1 MRRRLFATLT
11 LAAGMLFAAPAAALA
26 ESITIDGTQT
36 TENFTVSEP
45 DSTITVS
52 GNVTLDGDGNA
63 FTINADTT
71 LVFQDEATLT
81 LTGYDNA
88 FVVNN
93 ATLSGG
99 GWNITDGDGMDLFR
113 LKTDGKLSIDDDVT
127 LTGNGT
133 GAATGTAA
141 ASRAIVL
148 ESGSGQEIT
157 LAGDATLA
165 ASDFYRGM
173 ETGGASGYTISGQS
187 REASIFDFSDNDCG
201 MALSYFDSN
210 ATYKNCK
217 LEVSDCL
224 TSGIFMRQD
233 NAALAGLTIDNVWIN
248 CVNDVTKFG
257 SDGQADIAIRF
268 HSNDFTIKDSKINI
282 QNAWNTGLWICDGW
296 NANEKNEILNTEI
309 TVNHVED
316 NQGILDMFGGINH
329 RKGITFVPYRLWEI
343 SGCTINLTNTG
354 EGGINIASD
363 PQLNRNGSLLPSNW
377 TVTPGMHG
385 GHVVLEDTCVTT
397 SGILGAD
404 LGVQAGQWL
413 EIGEGTVIDNGHATD
428 HYTVLCD
435 DLDQGYPVQVPLFG
449 LQFVQYD
456 TSGMS
461 EENKSSDRIKVTG
474 GSFWSTR
481 EEGVTYP
488 ETDYSFFG
496 QSIPVNADGEE
507 LVMVEVTP
515 DQLPSL
521 VSDDGRITV
530 MKAGGGEYDY
540 YLGFTSAEE
549 SCYLWIPDGAT
560 LQKPDVE

>member
-1 MRRRLFATLT
+1 MRRRLFATLM

-26 ESITIDGTQT
+26 ESITISEGTAVT
-36 TENFTVSEP
+36 TPVVVNES
-45 DSTITVS
+45 STITVS
-52 GNVTLDGDGNA
+52 GDVVMNGADNA
-63 FTINADTT
+63 FVINADTT
-71 LVFQDEATLT
+71 LVFEPGATLR
-81 LTGYDNA
+81 LTGYTNA

-113 LKTDGKLSIDDDVT
+113 LQSGGKLNVT
-127 LTGNGT
+127 SSVDLY
-133 GAATGTAA
+133 GAGSTNTT
-141 ASRAIVL
+141 SRAIVL
-148 ESGSGQEIT
+148 ESGSGQEVA
-157 LAGDATLA
+157 LADGQKLA
-165 ASDFYRGM
+165 ANGFYRGM

-187 REASIFDFSDNDCG
+187 RETSIFDFSDNDCG
-201 MALSYFDSN
+201 MALSYFDSS

-316 NQGILDMFGGINH
+316 NQGILEMFGGINH
-329 RKGITFVPYRLWEI
+329 RKGITFVPYRRWEI
-343 SGCTINLTNTG
+343 SGCTISLTNTG

-363 PQLNRNGSLLPSNW
+363 PQLNRNGSILPSSW
-377 TVTPGMHG
+377 TVIPGMHG
-385 GHVVLEDTCVTT
+385 GRVVLEDTCVTT

-435 DLDQGYPVQVPLFG
+435 DLNQGYPVQVPIFG

-488 ETDYSFFG
+488 ETDCSFFG
-496 QSIPVNADGEE
+496 QSIPVNADGED

>member
-1 MRRRLFATLT
+1 MRKRLFATLM
-11 LAAGMLFAAPAAALA
+11 LAAGMLFAAPATALA
-26 ESITIDGTQT
+26 DGITMSGEVTGGTV
-36 TENFTVSEP
+36 TVDNTSN
-45 DSTITVS
+45 TITVS
-52 GNVTLDGDGNA
+52 GDATMNGTGNA
-63 FTINADTT
+63 FTINANTT
-71 LVFQDEATLT
+71 LEFGPGATLA

-88 FVVNN
+88 FVVSG

-113 LKTDGKLSIDDDVT
+113 LQSGGKLSIDDDVT

-133 GAATGTAA
+133 DAATDTIA

-148 ESGSGQEIT
+148 ESGSGQEVALADGQT
-157 LAGDATLA
+157 LTANG
-165 ASDFYRGM
+165 FYRGM
-173 ETGGASGYTISGQS
+173 ETGGASGYTISGQNS
-187 REASIFDFSDNDCG
+187 ETSIFDFSDNDCG
-201 MALSYFDSN
+201 MALSYFDSS

-233 NAALAGLTIDNVWIN
+233 NAALAGLTIDGVWIN
-248 CVNDVTKFG
+248 CVNDENL
-257 SDGQADIAIRF
+257 DQADIAIRF

-296 NANEKNEILNTEI
+296 NANEKNEILDTEI
-309 TVNHVED
+309 IVNHVED

-329 RKGITFVPYRLWEI
+329 RKGITFVPYRRWEI
-343 SGCTINLTNTG
+343 SGCTISLTNTG

-363 PQLNRNGSLLPSNW
+363 PQLNRNGSILPSSW

-385 GHVVLEDTCVTT
+385 GHVVLEDTRVTT

-413 EIGEGTVIDNGHATD
+413 EIGEGTVIDNGHASD

-488 ETDYSFFG
+488 GTDYSFFE
-496 QSIPVNADGEE
+496 QSIPVNADGEN

>member
-1 MRRRLFATLT
+1 MRKRLFATLM
-11 LAAGMLFAAPAAALA
+11 LAAGMLFAAPATALA
-26 ESITIDGTQT
+26 DGITMSGEVTGGTV
-36 TENFTVSEP
+36 TVDNTSN
-45 DSTITVS
+45 TITVS
-52 GNVTLDGDGNA
+52 GDATMNGTGNA
-63 FTINADTT
+63 FTINANTT
-71 LVFQDEATLT
+71 LEFGPGATLA

-88 FVVNN
+88 FVVSG
-93 ATLSGG
+93 ATPGPPPSTGSAPTATAWTCSG
-99 GWNITDGDGMDLFR
+99 
-113 LKTDGKLSIDDDVT
+113 S
-127 LTGNGT
+127 
-133 GAATGTAA
+133 
-141 ASRAIVL
+141 SRAESSASTTMLPLPAMGPMPQRIRLPQAALSCSKAALARRSLWLTDKRLLPTASIVAWRPV
-148 ESGSGQEIT
+148 ERP
-157 LAGDATLA
+157 ATPLV
-165 ASDFYRGM
+165 
-173 ETGGASGYTISGQS
+173 ET
-187 REASIFDFSDNDCG
+187 SIFDFSDNDCG
-201 MALSYFDSN
+201 MALSYFDSS

-233 NAALAGLTIDNVWIN
+233 NAALAGLTIDGVWIN
-248 CVNDVTKFG
+248 CVNDENL
-257 SDGQADIAIRF
+257 DQADIAIRF

-296 NANEKNEILNTEI
+296 NANEKNEILDTEI
-309 TVNHVED
+309 IVNHVED

-329 RKGITFVPYRLWEI
+329 RKGITFVPYRRWEI
-343 SGCTINLTNTG
+343 SGCTISLTNTG

-363 PQLNRNGSLLPSNW
+363 PQLNRNGSILPPSW

-385 GHVVLEDTCVTT
+385 GRVVLEDTCVTT

-488 ETDYSFFG
+488 GTDYSFFE
-496 QSIPVNADGEE
+496 QSIPVNADGEN